1 LINLSVQSKTVKR
14 EEEPHRNVMSV
25 KKGTE
30 LLVSDFACPRGV
42 HLKKL
47 LFESFDHSIV
57 KELMDLSTTRIT
69 RARERGQEGE
79 RERGQEGEGRDSYP
93 IMICWWKI
101 KSNLVRHAPPLLL
114 WF

>member
-1 LINLSVQSKTVKR
+1 
-14 EEEPHRNVMSV
+14 MSV

-57 KELMDLSTTRIT
+57 KELMNLSMQIHDKEYKSKGERS
-69 RARERGQEGE
+69 RGRERGQEGE
-79 RERGQEGEGRDSYP
+79 REVKRERERSRGRERGQKREGE
-93 IMICWWKI
+93 
-101 KSNLVRHAPPLLL
+101 
-114 WF
+114 